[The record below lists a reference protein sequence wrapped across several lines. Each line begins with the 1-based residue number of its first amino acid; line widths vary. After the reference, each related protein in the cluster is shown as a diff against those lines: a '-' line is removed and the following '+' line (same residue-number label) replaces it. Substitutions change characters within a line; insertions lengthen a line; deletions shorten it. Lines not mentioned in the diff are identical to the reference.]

1 MVTIYRQRKIYL
13 LACVCI
19 LLLDIAIFWPFVLDD
34 AWISFRYAQ
43 AWNNGFGLVFN
54 PGEVVEGYTNF
65 LWTIVIGLLMR
76 LGLDPLVAAKLFGVL
91 LTLLT
96 LLVTDELG
104 VHLSFRGSS
113 PFQVLPVLL
122 LSINVCFAA
131 CAVAGMETQL
141 FTLLLVLGV
150 YQTVQNVVK
159 QALCCFPFP
168 FCPSVITMI
177 EGHNL

>member
-76 LGLDPLVAAKLFGVL
+76 LGLDPLVATKLFGVL

-104 VHLSFRGSS
+104 VHLSFRGSVTIS
-113 PFQVLPVLL
+113 SVARSSVEYQCLFCGLRSSRNGNAIIHIAPSIGGLP
-122 LSINVCFAA
+122 N
-131 CAVAGMETQL
+131 CAERG
-141 FTLLLVLGV
+141 
-150 YQTVQNVVK
+150 
-159 QALCCFPFP
+159 
-168 FCPSVITMI
+168 
-177 EGHNL
+177 